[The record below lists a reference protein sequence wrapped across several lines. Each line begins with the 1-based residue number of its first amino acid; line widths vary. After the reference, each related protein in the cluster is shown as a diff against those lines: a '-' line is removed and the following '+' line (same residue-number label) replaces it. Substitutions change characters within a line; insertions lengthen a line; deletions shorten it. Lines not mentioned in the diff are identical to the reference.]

1 MDNNHSSINYPQKY
15 IACLVFYEKIESYN
29 KAYKKFLKFDSK
41 DSIDNNT
48 TINDYFSTYNDRISS
63 INSQL
68 TDNMFNTPTNNENF
82 FPIKN
87 ESFENK
93 LLINNLCSST
103 ADNIVIKEKYLENS
117 IIDNVLNDEDN
128 LDQKINI
135 SETRHKYSTSNH
147 LIDLKNID
155 TKRFLLENQNKI
167 DQIYTSVNKEEKKNI
182 FELSSEAKIKRNN
195 PDTLY
200 KEDLS
205 DKRLSICN
213 SNSNLALNNNPNL
226 NRKNNSNSMEKNIKE
241 MNLKLNNFF
250 VNNGNKIKKI
260 YAPKCICLVSL
271 YPFCNEMLKI
281 LRGIYKYCCNTRL
294 KKPVEKIIENL
305 TIEVPLPPRGLYT
318 INYQLSNETMT
329 FSQNKMNELPYVSI
343 DLEKIFI
350 NFKFE
355 QIFEIYKHLLL
366 ETRLIFF
373 SKDMSLLSPIIHGF
387 VILTYP
393 FKYPFN
399 FITVIPEENF
409 PILDNITPFIFGI
422 NQGYHKNFFEKHKL
436 DISQFNYL
444 VIDIDK
450 RGIELNCPE
459 TKGERECNVK
469 KILLN
474 EFPELPLHYKK
485 KLQEKLKEYINKI
498 KSNTEKE
505 SKKKFIW
512 SIRQLFYQFNCS
524 IFLNYSKYLNLDYFK
539 NKDMSIPSVVNLFKV
554 EDYIKSNPVEDR
566 PFYKKFINETQQFAD
581 FIYKR
586 MIPKDSKEKLE
597 FLLFDENITEK
608 NNRKFMSKKVH
619 TYFLQSQLYDF
630 KQVYFVEKHRNL
642 SEKEIEY
649 FKNKENRKNALKYGV
664 EVIIN
669 SKNINKNSN
678 EINDVKSINRGS
690 NLSFLG
696 GNNFHNKIND
706 EVFINYLFFPSL
718 MTEFYFMNNL
728 SNYIIPNNLSQS
740 LEQINVDMVS
750 KSHLSNCF

>member
-1 MDNNHSSINYPQKY
+1 M
-15 IACLVFYEKIESYN
+15 
-29 KAYKKFLKFDSK
+29 
-41 DSIDNNT
+41 
-48 TINDYFSTYNDRISS
+48 
-63 INSQL
+63 L
-68 TDNMFNTPTNNENF
+68 TAFHF
-82 FPIKN
+82 
-87 ESFENK
+87 
-93 LLINNLCSST
+93 
-103 ADNIVIKEKYLENS
+103 
-117 IIDNVLNDEDN
+117 
-128 LDQKINI
+128 
-135 SETRHKYSTSNH
+135 H
-147 LIDLKNID
+147 
-155 TKRFLLENQNKI
+155 
-167 DQIYTSVNKEEKKNI
+167 
-182 FELSSEAKIKRNN
+182 
-195 PDTLY
+195 
-200 KEDLS
+200 
-205 DKRLSICN
+205 
-213 SNSNLALNNNPNL
+213 
-226 NRKNNSNSMEKNIKE
+226 
-241 MNLKLNNFF
+241 
-250 VNNGNKIKKI
+250 
-260 YAPKCICLVSL
+260 
-271 YPFCNEMLKI
+271 
-281 LRGIYKYCCNTRL
+281 
-294 KKPVEKIIENL
+294 
-305 TIEVPLPPRGLYT
+305 
-318 INYQLSNETMT
+318 
-329 FSQNKMNELPYVSI
+329 
-343 DLEKIFI
+343 
-350 NFKFE
+350 
-355 QIFEIYKHLLL
+355 
-366 ETRLIFF
+366 
-373 SKDMSLLSPIIHGF
+373 
-387 VILTYP
+387 
-393 FKYPFN
+393 
-399 FITVIPEENF
+399 
-409 PILDNITPFIFGI
+409 
-422 NQGYHKNFFEKHKL
+422 
-436 DISQFNYL
+436 
-444 VIDIDK
+444 
-450 RGIELNCPE
+450 
-459 TKGERECNVK
+459 
-469 KILLN
+469 
-474 EFPELPLHYKK
+474 KK